1 MRRRNMRS
9 KQSLQEFMGRLTGR
23 QHPTR
28 AWRQPSD
35 GFCRHRS
42 KSLNLRH
49 LSTVSMDKAVE
60 LQTQTTCGPRGSRI
74 RRGPGFQKQLMGRT
88 RNCRDD
94 LGQARMAR

>member
-42 KSLNLRH
+42 KSLNLQPYPQF
-49 LSTVSMDKAVE
+49 LW
-60 LQTQTTCGPRGSRI
+60 I
-74 RRGPGFQKQLMGRT
+74 RLW
-88 RNCRDD
+88 NCRRKPLADRGD
-94 LGQARMAR
+94 RESVAAQVSKSS